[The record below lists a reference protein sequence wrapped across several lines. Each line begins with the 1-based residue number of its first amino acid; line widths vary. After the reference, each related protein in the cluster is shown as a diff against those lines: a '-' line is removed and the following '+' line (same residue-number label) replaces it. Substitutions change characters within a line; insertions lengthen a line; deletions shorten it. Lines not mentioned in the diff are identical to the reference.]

1 MARRDQYI
9 KSTTD
14 FVLRRKHAVTTK
26 GTIYEND
33 HMTILPDDDIY
44 NEDIAMFSDSNFKF
58 RVRTDINNK
67 KKHFSGEWVKPD
79 GEEGEYWSYDSSS
92 TTVSSES
99 KIELKPN
106 YTSLTDFAYYGSA
119 EELVKATVKD
129 VILRYPAGIYYFGS
143 AANKVDGKY
152 RVANEFKID
161 ICTPNADSG
170 SVENPLR
177 VLSASMDKYV
187 DGQGNPITG
196 LTITPKG
203 NSCPNSII
211 CETKI
216 NGITL
221 YTYLTDEGETI
232 TLTDTNSTGCII
244 RLNDIEFKKA
254 YDALDDFEKV
264 LLPLDTNPP
273 FTAKFMTPYFSGQD
287 YRMSLKTYRWPV
299 VPGTTSPDIS
309 SAAFNGYITG
319 LISLAKFH
327 DENDSDNIW
336 RMLTHP
342 SLKNLDWT
350 FMRREDGEDVDMSN
364 FDTSRLKGVLELYGR
379 SFDDIK
385 RAADNIKYTNAIS
398 YDEKNNV
405 PDYFLSDCVENDGW
419 DAYYI
424 GPTKDNSIVS
434 PILFSAY
441 TSGFTAA
448 DANTTFFRE
457 LALSSDYIQS
467 MKGTKRG
474 IETIL
479 ALFGFSASEYT
490 ISEYIA
496 AADKFPSE
504 MEVWAAAAKK
514 DDYYYGDDVFS
525 EWPIIMVEPEKSAS
539 GTENGGDEEEVNRY
553 AIPWYDKTANYISGL
568 YFQQKGGW
576 ENVVEKKISLPQITT
591 ESALTPMGSIDLY
604 NETLPYMRYAENLNE
619 LTALTTTRLFS
630 ECVCYVKDISGL
642 SDLYKGDSADSS
654 KNNYSHYFILKN
666 VELSPHL
673 GFVDNEYYSCY
684 GWRNVFVD
692 EFDGTG
698 EITCDGLRVLY
709 CESIT
714 SIEIGNNP
722 HVGYGFYD
730 MGEDYL
736 EHFRQIFKF
745 ELENDMFSSV
755 KDSGEEDS
763 IEEIK
768 EIGFGDVEAKK
779 ISRKTVAFTETQNG
793 DAALTAMGLLEGS
806 STTDKEIGSS
816 TDDNDTDVY
825 SLFFIPE
832 QESVSDKFNEAASLS
847 IINVKNIEIDFKV
860 SNEYVK
866 KYIEDVVM
874 RYIEQMMPSTAIF
887 SYKFSGAVAGATPDQ
902 VAMTGTRMRAKG
914 DAVKMDSEN
923 TYLFEYP
930 LPPKAE

>member
-67 KKHFSGEWVKPD
+67 KKHFSGVWVKPD
-79 GEEGEYWSYDSSS
+79 GEDGEYWSYDSSS

-129 VILRYPAGIYYFGS
+129 VILRYPAGIYYYPGAPTIS
-143 AANKVDGKY
+143 GHTK
-152 RVANEFKID
+152 VANDFKID

-187 DGQGNPITG
+187 DGQGNPITAV
-196 LTITPKG
+196 TVTPT
-203 NSCPNSII
+203 NSKCPNSII
-211 CETKI
+211 CKTTI
-216 NGITL
+216 NGKTL

-232 TLTDTNSTGCII
+232 TLADGGSGCII

-299 VPGTTSPDIS
+299 VSGTTSPDIS

-327 DENDSDNIW
+327 DEYDSDNIW

-350 FMRREDGEDVDMSN
+350 FMRREDGELEDMSN
-364 FDTSRLKGVLELYGR
+364 FDTSRLKGALELYGR
-379 SFDDIK
+379 NFDDLK
-385 RAADNIKYTNAIS
+385 RMADNIKYTNAIS

-424 GPTKDNSIVS
+424 GPTKDESIVT
-434 PILFSAY
+434 PVLFSGY
-441 TSGFTAA
+441 TSGFTAS
-448 DANTTFFRE
+448 DANATFFRE

-504 MEVWAAAAKK
+504 TEVWAAAAKK
-514 DDYYYGDDVFS
+514 DNYYYGDDVFA
-525 EWPIIMVEPEKSAS
+525 EWPIIMVEPEGS
-539 GTENGGDEEEVNRY
+539 GEEEDEEVDRY
-553 AIPWYDKTANYISGL
+553 AIPWFDKGSAYSSGL

-576 ENVVEKKISLPQITT
+576 ENIVEKKISLPQITT
-591 ESALTPMGSIDLY
+591 VSALTPIGSIDLY
-604 NETLPYMRYAENLNE
+604 NETLPYMRYAETLNE
-619 LTALTTTRLFS
+619 LTALTTTRLFP

-642 SDLYKGDSADSS
+642 SDLYKGDATDSS

-755 KDSGEEDS
+755 KDMGEEDS

-779 ISRKTVAFTETQNG
+779 ISRKTVAFTETQSG
-793 DAALTAMGLLEGS
+793 DVALTAMGELGGG

-816 TDDNDTDVY
+816 TDDKDSEVY
-825 SLFFIPE
+825 GLFFIPE

-860 SNEYVK
+860 ANDYVK
-866 KYIEDVVM
+866 EYIENVVM
-874 RYIEQMMPSTAIF
+874 RYVEQMMPSTAIF

-902 VAMTGTRMRAKG
+902 VAMTGLGMRAKG
-914 DAVKMDSEN
+914 DAVKMDGSN

-930 LPPKAE
+930 LPPQAE